1 MKKIVTSLFLVASIQ
16 GGIFA
21 QANDEL
27 KSLITKSFN
36 YFPRVQELTVA
47 SDISAQRIELA
58 QRNYLPNLNGGAT
71 YNYINP
77 VSKSR
82 IPTGPGT
89 ENTLQFQPFNNYNVN
104 ITLNQVIYDFG
115 RTAAQV
121 EKAKADLQIASG
133 NIQSAK
139 IQLAS
144 QVSTIYYSLIY
155 LNRAIIVE
163 DSIINFFTKS
173 RDIIDNRLRR
183 GDALDVDRYTIQ
195 ATIDQ
200 EKNRKVDFQNLFQ
213 KQQTLLEYTTGVV
226 AMPVDTT
233 LYFTIPDNVLSVA
246 DMQNNIDVL
255 QAGRRL
261 ASSQV
266 ELKQAQQNIMPSL
279 NMVGSTGFKNGYQP
293 SIDDFRFNYM
303 VGASLNF
310 PIFQSGKLR
319 QTIEIS
325 RLSVQANE
333 FGKQMAESTFQ
344 KDLKQVISDMQ
355 ATEERLQNNITQ
367 LQYTAE
373 ALKLTNTRY
382 RLGIASY
389 LDLINASSNRQ
400 RALLN
405 EVQFKYQKC
414 TSAIE
419 WARLTGLNYWEQ

>member
-155 LNRAIIVE
+155 LNRAIVVE
-163 DSIINFFTKS
+163 DSIINFFTRN
-173 RDIIDNRLRR
+173 RDIVTNRIRR
-183 GDALDVDRYTIQ
+183 GDALDVDLYTIQ

-213 KQQTLLEYTTGVV
+213 KQQSLLEYTTGI
-226 AMPVDTT
+226 ATMPVDTS
-233 LYFTIPDNVLSVA
+233 LYFTIPAAVFSVA
-246 DMQNNIDVL
+246 EMQNNIDFQ
-255 QAGRRL
+255 QAERRL
-261 ASSQV
+261 MASQV
-266 ELKQAQQNIMPSL
+266 ELKQA
-279 NMVGSTGFKNGYQP
+279 
-293 SIDDFRFNYM
+293 
-303 VGASLNF
+303 
-310 PIFQSGKLR
+310 
-319 QTIEIS
+319 
-325 RLSVQANE
+325 
-333 FGKQMAESTFQ
+333 KQ
-344 KDLKQVISDMQ
+344 
-355 ATEERLQNNITQ
+355 
-367 LQYTAE
+367 
-373 ALKLTNTRY
+373 
-382 RLGIASY
+382 
-389 LDLINASSNRQ
+389 
-400 RALLN
+400 
-405 EVQFKYQKC
+405 
-414 TSAIE
+414 
-419 WARLTGLNYWEQ
+419 